1 MILQKIKLQIIVIG
15 SSTSSALIIE
25 VNFVPVSSYLTLPRR
40 TKILFALAGM
50 VYLGGGL
57 FLEIVEG
64 WVFSNQ
70 AHRQGLLQGVI
81 GALQESMEIAGIVIF
96 IHALLKYLVENSPR
110 RTYTLKTEIDN

>member
-1 MILQKIKLQIIVIG
+1 MRTTWEAWRPFPWVLPGLAVV
-15 SSTSSALIIE
+15 LIFGA
-25 VNFVPVSSYLTLPRR
+25 VFFRFYLTLPRR